1 MGGRVSACGVACR
14 PARPYY
20 QKAKRKGLAV
30 WLALCPLS
38 DVG

>member
-14 PARPYY
+14 PSLLP
-20 QKAKRKGLAV
+20 KGKKRKGLAV